1 MKKVLIGIFLCLVPV
16 FVASLVI
23 GGPTYTNRE
32 RLKSA
37 PMHIDYKSGDTDW
50 ALKVTDSADVQRWR
64 VQHDGTKVGFNA
76 SGATVWGINGA
87 DGKPILGTKASY
99 VSGVSM
105 RGVATGNTSYSMTTA
120 HDLYIFTVSGG
131 SYPAFLPA
139 QISGVSVYMPTGS
152 AALDGFKLHV
162 AAHPMSTY
170 YSGTSDICF
179 VPANDSVQSKGVT
192 DFIVSLSGITVS
204 TASANV
210 FAHDLIDNEAETVTF
225 VYEWATS
232 GGTWWQVDIQ

>member
-1 MKKVLIGIFLCLVPV
+1 MKKRIVLGFGLFCLLGLSALTLWA
-16 FVASLVI
+16 AS
-23 GGPTYTNRE
+23 GRE
-32 RLKSA
+32 SKYLPPQEVEIMYATEDHAYQVKDINDAVR
-37 PMHIDYKSGDTDW
+37 W
-50 ALKVTDSADVQRWR
+50 KVLP
-64 VQHDGTKVGFNA
+64 DGTMAIYNT
-76 SGATVWGINGA
+76 SGATVYAITGSA
-87 DGKPILGTKASY
+87 GKPILGTKASY

-105 RGVATGNTSYSMTTA
+105 RGASTGNTSYSMTTA

-204 TASANV
+204 TASADV

-225 VYEWATS
+225 IYEWATS